1 MKNKNGFRI
10 LSSNEPLKFE
20 KSVKVVGTRPSQSG
34 RTFKKEVF
42 ESVKNMVVNDGVSFE
57 PEEASIRYIYPKE
70 EIFVE
75 DKINEVKRS
84 KTIPDLFGPLKK
96 TKVEVWRMVIN
107 NVFPHI
113 DITKV
118 PATVVGILK
127 NYGYI
132 KMISVGDGNLKKFI
146 PNTNELV
153 DIICAGYVYHIAKET
168 NTDVQIVI
176 SKIEKTIIGGRRVHS
191 DILDMAYKIQD
202 LINIVE
208 NYNLNQLVEDEFN
221 HYDIRVKYL
230 RCLKFPN
237 LDNLLLEIL
246 EAIKDASLNIKGL
259 ESVKIKGGRF
269 KRLPDEE
276 FQKGLVLVNMIKKY
290 GIRYINSR
298 SNLEWYFYGTT
309 LKKIRNFL
317 GRDKNSKFMGIIID
331 AIRAFKVEQ
340 VNLGEHMVNVYENI
354 EILHKYLEKA
364 KSQREKR
371 FNKDKN

>member
-1 MKNKNGFRI
+1 MKNKNGFKI
-10 LSSNEPLKFE
+10 LGSNEPLKFG
-20 KSVKVVGTRPSQSG
+20 KQPKVVGTRPSQSG

-42 ESVKNMVVNDGVSFE
+42 ETIKNIVVNDGVPFE
-57 PEEASIRYIYPKE
+57 PEEASFRYIYPKE
-70 EIFVE
+70 DKFVE
-75 DKINEVKRS
+75 DKINEVKRD
-84 KTIPDLFGPLKK
+84 KNIPDLFGPLKK
-96 TKVEVWRMVIN
+96 TKLEVWRMVIN

-113 DITKV
+113 DIVKV

-132 KMISVGDGNLKKFI
+132 KAKSLEDHTLKKFI

-153 DIICAGYVYHIAKET
+153 DIISAGYVYHIAKET
-168 NTDVQIVI
+168 DLNPTLVI
-176 SKIEKTIIGGRRVHS
+176 SKIEKTIINGKRTHS
-191 DILDMAYKIQD
+191 DILDTTYKIQD
-202 LINIVE
+202 LINVVE

-246 EAIKDASLNIKGL
+246 ESIKDASLNIKGL
-259 ESVKIKGGRF
+259 EAVEIKGGRF
-269 KRLPDEE
+269 KRLPNEE

-317 GRDKNSKFMGIIID
+317 GRDKNSKFMGIILD
-331 AIRAFKVEQ
+331 AIRAFNVEQ
-340 VNLGEHMVNVYENI
+340 VNMGESIIGVYPNI
-354 EILHKYLEKA
+354 EILQKYLDKA
-364 KSQREKR
+364 KSQRDKR